1 MLHNWEAS
9 GYEVAQN
16 KFLECYHPSKNVL
29 GEHHIENI
37 ICDKLDYLK
46 MVKGQND
53 STYLK
58 LRERLDRL
66 VKLNQSKVATPQS
79 IEIHDADITMFEKD
93 DVINLELMNPEEE
106 KPVAQNL
113 LDDMLQR
120 LCDSGFDLTV
130 L

>member
-1 MLHNWEAS
+1 MLHNWEVS
-9 GYEVAQN
+9 GYEAAQI
-16 KFLECYHPSKNVL
+16 KFLEYYHPSKKVP

-37 ICDKLDYLK
+37 ICGKLDYLK
-46 MVKGQND
+46 MVKGQSD

-66 VKLNQSKVATPQS
+66 VELNQSKVATSQS
-79 IEIHDADITMFEKD
+79 IEIHNVDISMFEKD
-93 DVINLELMNPEEE
+93 DLNDITLLNPEEE
-106 KPVAQNL
+106 KPVVQNS

-120 LCDSGFDLTV
+120 LCDSGFDLTI